1 MEHINPLPLQELVR
15 QNIILPIRLRKM
27 EICVQMQYNSLIFTQ
42 DGLIMLKII
51 LQKRNAI
58 IKVVQLSGSIC

>member
-58 IKVVQLSGSIC
+58 VSRAA

>member
-51 LQKRNAI
+51 LQKSNAI
-58 IKVVQLSGSIC
+58 ISHAA